1 MLSFTSI
8 APKSWKG
15 EYSPGRK
22 HCLSFHRF
30 SCLLLNLVYMS
41 HVKEL
46 PFYISNS
53 LKEHH
58 NVIHNFSMSTVCFV
72 NIHKKMIGKNSYMY
86 MYLKQQGCTC
96 HENRHLHDHIIRL
109 LGVGCCHLTPLTLS
123 QVEDSY
129 KASKESQNCCIP
141 FIQENIFHPFV
152 NNRIYFWK

>member
-30 SCLLLNLVYMS
+30 SCPLLNLVYMS

-53 LKEHH
+53 
-58 NVIHNFSMSTVCFV
+58 
-72 NIHKKMIGKNSYMY
+72 
-86 MYLKQQGCTC
+86 LKQQGCTC